1 MGEGAFG
8 VSGLLLMSNLVMFDR
23 EDPESRWSQMAAAAS
38 CGPDVGSSLD
48 QVPVIEMRWAEWFKL
63 HPSTFVLDGFQGDEF
78 LRGLFDTESLY
89 HEANNPYGG
98 YDGVDGFFA
107 VGAMSPID
115 PRRPPKERVIGVP
128 PSDGDPGIAFPFGAL
143 TGSANEF
150 RRKALQIE
158 WAHGLPA
165 AKRVGS

>member
-23 EDPESRWSQMAAAAS
+23 EDPESRWSQMAAAAI
-38 CGPDVGSSLD
+38 CDPDVGSSLD

-63 HPSTFVLDGFQGDEF
+63 HPSTFVFDGFQGDEF